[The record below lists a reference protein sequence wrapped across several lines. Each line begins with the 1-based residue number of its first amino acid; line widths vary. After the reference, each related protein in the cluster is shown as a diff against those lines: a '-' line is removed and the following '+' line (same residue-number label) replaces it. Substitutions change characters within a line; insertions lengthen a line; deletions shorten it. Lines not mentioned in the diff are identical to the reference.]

1 MAAEPSLCFQ
11 NISILYAFSESSSQS
26 LWNARSFN
34 SLIAKRRPSAL
45 HSSATS
51 NANFSNSWSKGM
63 PALTAISNR
72 MIYLRFNI
80 SLYSLLMFS
89 LRSKYFFLKA
99 LSKNCDIGNSLFIRS
114 QLRSQSFFSSRFMDS
129 WSGTRHDYPG
139 GVLRYI
145 SDGDVRSPFL
155 GLKFAI

>member
-1 MAAEPSLCFQ
+1 MAFKPSVCFQ
-11 NISILYAFSESSSQS
+11 DISILYAFSESSSFS
-26 LWNARSFN
+26 MWNLRRFG
-34 SLIAKRRPSAL
+34 SLIAKRRPSASHL
-45 HSSATS
+45 SPTS
-51 NANFSNSWSKGM
+51 NANFSNSSSEGM

-114 QLRSQSFFSSRFMDS
+114 QLRSQSFFSSRLMDS
-129 WSGTRHDYPG
+129 WSGTRHDY
-139 GVLRYI
+139 L
-145 SDGDVRSPFL
+145 SFSPC
-155 GLKFAI
+155 